1 MATYHLER
9 NVQPRC
15 KIFSGYRSM
24 TTKLTKTLQA
34 LQKAGF
40 YGMHSFPLMKEVGTT
55 RVAARVNDLKKQ
67 GYIIE
72 SKRETLYGVEGC
84 RYYLKGK
91 KQGSTIKEKPIIVYR
106 FEGDRAIP
114 ITL

>member
-1 MATYHLER
+1 M
-9 NVQPRC
+9 
-15 KIFSGYRSM
+15 G
-24 TTKLTKTLQA
+24 TKLYKTLQA

-91 KQGSTIKEKPIIVYR
+91 REGTTITNKPIIAYR
-106 FEGDRAIP
+106 FIDNVAVP
-114 ITL
+114 IQG